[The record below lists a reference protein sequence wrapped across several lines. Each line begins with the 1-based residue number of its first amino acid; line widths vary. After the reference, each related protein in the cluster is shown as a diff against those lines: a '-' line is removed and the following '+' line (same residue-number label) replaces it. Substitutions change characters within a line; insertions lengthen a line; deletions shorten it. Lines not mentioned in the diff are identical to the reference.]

1 MEKNQI
7 KQKIESFLLSNGGK
21 RWEISEK
28 HIVMPN
34 GHKFCVDCSGDVFA
48 IFHRDSV
55 WGAKKNFFEW
65 NSCPDLEQKAFS
77 FINSKIQ

>member
-48 IFHRDSV
+48 IFHRGSV
-55 WGAKKNFFEW
+55 WGEKKNFFEW

>member
-21 RWEISEK
+21 RWNISEK

-34 GHKFCVDCSGDVFA
+34 GHKFCVDCSGEVFA
-48 IFHRDSV
+48 IFHRDSI
-55 WGAKKNFFEW
+55 WGNKKNFFEW
-65 NSCPDLEQKAFS
+65 NTSPDLEKKALDFVYS
-77 FINSKIQ
+77 NAQ